1 MQAPFLS
8 CTYSYNM
15 KILKSFNLHL
25 FDKLFLSAIILN
37 VFSYF
42 LFEKTLINLTI
53 ILGIF
58 IFGVLVFIPF
68 RKLKK
73 FKELGLIESMF
84 YFSIII
90 GTYLTFSFLGINYLL
105 SSEQVDISNY
115 RVKCKV
121 NKVFTLNEQ
130 TDKTTVVKAEFNDG
144 FYKRI
149 NLSKEFRHQIKH
161 PDSIEIHLSTGF
173 FGYPIIKRI
182 GSNKTTKIQS

>member
-1 MQAPFLS
+1 
-8 CTYSYNM
+8 M
-15 KILKSFNLHL
+15 KILNSFNLHL

-42 LFEKTLINLTI
+42 LFEKTLINLTV
-53 ILGIF
+53 ILSIF

-68 RKLKK
+68 RKSRK

-105 SSEQVDISNY
+105 SSDQVDISNY
-115 RVKCKV
+115 KVKCKV
-121 NKVFTLNEQ
+121 NKVFALKDQ
-130 TDKTTVVKAEFNDG
+130 TDKTTVVKAEFKNG

-149 NLSKEFRHQIKH
+149 NLSKEFRNQIKH
-161 PDSIEIHLSTGF
+161 PDSLEIHLSTGF

-182 GSNKTTKIQS
+182 GPNKMTKLQS